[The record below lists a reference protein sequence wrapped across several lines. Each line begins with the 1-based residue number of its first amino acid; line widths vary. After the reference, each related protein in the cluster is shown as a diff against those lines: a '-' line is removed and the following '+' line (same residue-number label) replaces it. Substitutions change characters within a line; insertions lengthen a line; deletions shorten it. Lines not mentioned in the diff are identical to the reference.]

1 MASESLKAFLFG
13 MVKESGKNGEAIQLP
28 ETPSTGDQEHGGT
41 AGGTGGNQSPI
52 EERGPQVVV
61 ARNEPTTRQEEAQDF
76 PELEAFRRA
85 SPKEPPMIAPGMP
98 DYAAFCGGYWRECD
112 HCPHYVNS
120 GTGLFCSMWEAV
132 YPGRVTWYPM
142 A

>member
-1 MASESLKAFLFG
+1 MGLWDKYGGMSVSE
-13 MVKESGKNGEAIQLP
+13 
-28 ETPSTGDQEHGGT
+28 
-41 AGGTGGNQSPI
+41 
-52 EERGPQVVV
+52 
-61 ARNEPTTRQEEAQDF
+61 TTRQSEAIKTELS
-76 PELEAFRRA
+76 ELEAFRLA

-98 DYAAFCGGYWRECD
+98 DYDQFCTGYTSRSCE

-142 A
+142 TF

>member
-1 MASESLKAFLFG
+1 MSLWEKFGGIHISEATSQPE
-13 MVKESGKNGEAIQLP
+13 VKEAELS
-28 ETPSTGDQEHGGT
+28 
-41 AGGTGGNQSPI
+41 
-52 EERGPQVVV
+52 
-61 ARNEPTTRQEEAQDF
+61 
-76 PELEAFRRA
+76 ELEAFRRA

-98 DYAAFCGGYWRECD
+98 DYDQFCTGYTSRSCE

>member
-1 MASESLKAFLFG
+1 MEAGDSKKTVAEGFDLKALILKKKQ
-13 MVKESGKNGEAIQLP
+13 KEKANTVEKQLAYSC
-28 ETPSTGDQEHGGT
+28 E
-41 AGGTGGNQSPI
+41 
-52 EERGPQVVV
+52 
-61 ARNEPTTRQEEAQDF
+61 
-76 PELEAFRRA
+76 ELELFRKH

-98 DYAAFCGGYWRECD
+98 DYDQFCTGYTSRSCE